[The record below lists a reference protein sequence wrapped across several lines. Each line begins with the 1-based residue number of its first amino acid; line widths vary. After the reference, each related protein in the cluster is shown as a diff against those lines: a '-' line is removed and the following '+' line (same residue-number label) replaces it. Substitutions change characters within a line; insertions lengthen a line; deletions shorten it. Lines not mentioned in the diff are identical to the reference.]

1 MGTADFACPSLASL
15 DDARGIEVAGVV
27 TQPDRPKGRQLIPNP
42 SPVKLEAE
50 SRHLPVH
57 QPERLRSDIQYLE
70 QLAPDLIVVAAY
82 GQILPQVVLDLPP
95 HGCLNVHGSLLPAY
109 RGAAPIQ
116 HAILDGQAETG
127 ITIMQMDAGLDTGAM
142 LSKAATPIEPT
153 DNAQTLHDRL
163 AKLGAEL
170 LLETIPRHV
179 AGEITPEP
187 QDETLA
193 THAAKITP
201 RDGPHRLVATGDTT
215 MEPGAGLHTLARRVH
230 PPRRQAAQA
239 ARGRASGHRLPRAG
253 RCWPS
258 GRRRHRRRLRRRGA
272 PHHATAKRGSQ
283 APDRRRVPRRH
294 PAAGW
299 HATGL
304 KKSRLAKRGF

>member
-27 TQPDRPKGRQLIPNP
+27 TQPDRPKGRQLIPQP
-42 SPVKLEAE
+42 PPVKLEAA

-57 QPERLRSDIQYLE
+57 QPERLRSDTQFLD
-70 QLAPDLIVVAAY
+70 QLAPGLIVVAAY
-82 GQILPQVVLDLPP
+82 GQILPQAVLDLPP

-116 HAILDGQAETG
+116 RALLDGQAGTG
-127 ITIMQMDAGLDTGAM
+127 VTIMQMDAGLDTGAM

-193 THAAKITP
+193 THAAKITREMGRIDWSQP
-201 RDGPHRLVATGDTT
+201 ATQLWNQARAFTPWPGVFTRLDGRLLKLLEVEPADTDCPGPGVVGQADADGILVGCGD
-215 MEPGAGLHTLARRVH
+215 GALRIMRLQKEGARRLT
-230 PPRRQAAQA
+230 AAEFLA
-239 ARGRASGHRLPRAG
+239 GTPLPV
-253 RCWPS
+253 
-258 GRRRHRRRLRRRGA
+258 GA
-272 PHHATAKRGSQ
+272 QLG
-283 APDRRRVPRRH
+283 
-294 PAAGW
+294 
-299 HATGL
+299 
-304 KKSRLAKRGF
+304 